1 LEEENRQ
8 FKFTHC
14 VDILHQLPKFAPMN
28 SHDSSDEAET
38 LPKDKDQKNN
48 YNKVG
53 SVMGDDMVRPM
64 GCKKAK
70 KLRRENASDTT
81 SIMSDSSIPS
91 TNLTA
96 IQSHLSVISTTIS
109 ERAKS
114 DVAIQERKQ
123 LFQERKHL
131 LQERKHLLSMARYYS
146 GQVDRLKSN
155 LMLLTD

>member
-28 SHDSSDEAET
+28 SHDSSDETET

-96 IQSHLSVISTTIS
+96 IQSHLSVIS